1 MADSRNGSQSQS
13 IASNS
18 DGEESGPSSGMKGG
32 GSKMNKHVASP
43 SNTSKSGIKRQRV
56 HFSCTECSRRK
67 QKCNRETPCQHCIAR
82 KIPERCKIFQPG
94 EDPNDLTTRVSRLE
108 QSVNENFDRMFS
120 MVNTLFNSNTRPGIQ
135 KGKQAQSQ
143 PHSNGIASWRDQ
155 INLTNAAKDGS
166 VEKEAEGSEAGDEVV
181 VFPKSEQTERPIPAG
196 SSMDARFNSLISDSV
211 DRQGALFQ
219 DPLLVTDPMAHIEGA
234 AQLDAVMFEL
244 GATFSISQV
253 LTSAM
258 PPRELFDELIDHFFV
273 HNNWLRQPL
282 SRKRMMKTY
291 ERFWQNNG
299 ILHVNNINAYS
310 TFMLAAAIGAIT
322 YRGRLKVSDDP
333 RIIQLT
339 TKRMFFAARQGL
351 LISTMLGREDI
362 QQVVAFHLAGRYLF
376 LDRRVSEA
384 WSCVANG
391 VRSALSIGLHRDG
404 SILGLPSEEIA
415 ARRRIW
421 SIVYFGE
428 RILCM
433 NLGRPTAIDDN
444 VVDTELVD
452 DSDPTGEFDEY
463 MKVLPGAK
471 IPAGEKPK
479 FLSFTRVRSQLAVM
493 MGKVVRIYQ
502 NVHTPAHY
510 SDVVALDHELDAL
523 QKTFPDH
530 LRSDFD
536 SAGEVRNVNMDWDNV
551 YEFIPVH
558 RYLQQ
563 AELLFVRMSLHRSY
577 LLRPSYRGSAG
588 KGAHNHHPHHRY
600 NFSRRSCI
608 EAAYQTLKLRA
619 DLTRTIYSRLK
630 EGELPPSW
638 VSHLGTFNTTSAI
651 VILGIYLLME
661 PEAENADM
669 LLRPLRAFYELH
681 LIKRRRIG
689 GKYDETKERE
699 FTILRLFVERIDEA
713 RAAKANRNKGSNGK
727 RGNEGDNVEDHRPK
741 KNSRL
746 GSQTSLLPSDGEKI
760 PFVESPQ
767 QRQSKEEDTASVLL
781 DLNQGADTRRNKAA
795 GPQNAKE
802 QGKDEGLPWPY
813 LPMRTPHHNNSNES
827 PYGLASSSG
836 SATNNHTPPMT
847 TNGMN
852 TSSSSLTDDT
862 NGASVLQMFESWFR
876 YNAFENIDADALG
889 AGTQRLSNASSLP
902 TVSNEGNSKN
912 NSSAPFSFPTS
923 TDNSNTIAQ
932 GSWNGGAT
940 NAGPLP
946 PPPSMNSVQSLSVP
960 WSTVPMP
967 SYSNNSNNEQL
978 QQTQRPTS
986 SRSKQDQS
994 IMGSTNFT
1002 NPTSSISMGGGLD
1015 VSAQLAGIGIP
1026 PGMKNSFFDGTSIV
1040 DPNNDPSQNSINA
1053 ASYDPAFWQTLM
1065 DKISG

>member
-1 MADSRNGSQSQS
+1 MDDSQTQSF
-13 IASNS
+13 ASNS
-18 DGEESGPSSGMKGG
+18 DGEEAGPSSGNKGG
-32 GSKMNKHVASP
+32 GGQKMNKSVASP

-108 QSVNENFDRMFS
+108 QSVNDNFERMFS
-120 MVNTLFNSNTRPGIQ
+120 MVNTLVNSSGRVGIP
-135 KGKQAQSQ
+135 KGKQAQA
-143 PHSNGIASWRDQ
+143 HSNGIASWRDQ
-155 INLTNAAKDGS
+155 INSNAAKYDS
-166 VEKEAEGSEAGDEVV
+166 AEKEAEGSEAGDEVV
-181 VFPKSEQTERPIPAG
+181 IFPKSDEIERPIPAG

-211 DRQGALFQ
+211 DRQGALFR

-291 ERFWQNNG
+291 ERFWQNGG

-333 RIIQLT
+333 RIIRLT

-421 SIVYFGE
+421 SIVYFGD

-471 IPAGEKPK
+471 IPPGEKPR
-479 FLSFTRVRSQLAVM
+479 FLTFTRVRSRLAVV

-502 NVHTPAHY
+502 NVQTPAHY
-510 SDVVALDHELDAL
+510 SDVVAIDHELDAL
-523 QKTFPDH
+523 HKTFAGH
-530 LRSDFD
+530 LRSEFD
-536 SAGEVRNVNMDWDNV
+536 AAGEVRNVNTDWDSV
-551 YEFIPVH
+551 YEFVPVH

-563 AELLFVRMSLHRSY
+563 AELLFIRMSLHRSY

-588 KGAHNHHPHHRY
+588 KGGAHQHHHHPHHRY

-619 DLTRTIYSRLK
+619 DLTRTIYSRLR
-630 EGELPPSW
+630 EGENPPSW
-638 VSHLGTFNTTSAI
+638 VGHLGTFNTTSAI

-661 PEAENADM
+661 PDAENADM
-669 LLRPLRAFYELH
+669 LLRPLRAFYELQ
-681 LIKRRRIG
+681 LLKRKRMG
-689 GKYDETKERE
+689 GTYDETKERE

-713 RAAKANRNKGSNGK
+713 RAAKANRNRGLGGK
-727 RGNEGDNVEDHRPK
+727 RGNEGDSVEDHRPK

-746 GSQTSLLPSDGEKI
+746 GPQSSLLPSDGEQAH
-760 PFVESPQ
+760 FVESPT
-767 QRQSKEEDTASVLL
+767 QRQSKEEDTATVLL
-781 DLNQGADTRRNKAA
+781 DLNQGADARRNKALE
-795 GPQNAKE
+795 QRKAKD

-827 PYGLASSSG
+827 PYGLASSNS

-852 TSSSSLTDDT
+852 TSSSGSTDDA

-876 YNAFENIDADALG
+876 YNAFENIDVDALG
-889 AGTQRLSNASSLP
+889 TGAQRLSNASSLP
-902 TVSNEGNSKN
+902 TAANESN
-912 NSSAPFSFPTS
+912 PTS
-923 TDNSNTIAQ
+923 ISPFVFDTNSDGPNTAAQ
-932 GSWNGGAT
+932 GSWNGGASNT
-940 NAGPLP
+940 GPLP
-946 PPPSMNSVQSLSVP
+946 PPPLMNSAQSSSVP

-967 SYSNNSNNEQL
+967 SYSNNSNNDQSNQV
-978 QQTQRPTS
+978 QQPSAS
-986 SRSKQDQS
+986 SKSKQDQS

-1002 NPTSSISMGGGLD
+1002 NPATSTSMSGTD
-1015 VSAQLAGIGIP
+1015 ISAQLAGIGIP
-1026 PGMKNSFFDGTSIV
+1026 PGMKNSFFDGSSLV
-1040 DPNNDPSQNSINA
+1040 DPNSDPAQNSINA
-1053 ASYDPAFWQTLM
+1053 ASYDPAFWQSLM

>member
-1 MADSRNGSQSQS
+1 MTDSRNGSPTQSYLS
-13 IASNS
+13 HS
-18 DGEESGPSSGMKGG
+18 DGEEETATSLGGKGG
-32 GSKMNKHVASP
+32 GTKINKSFASP
-43 SNTSKSGIKRQRV
+43 TNTTTSKSGIKRQRV

-67 QKCNRETPCQHCIAR
+67 QKCNRQTPCQHCIAR

-94 EDPNDLTTRVSRLE
+94 EDSNDLTARVSRLE
-108 QSVNENFDRMFS
+108 QSVNENFERMFS
-120 MVNTLFNSNTRPGIQ
+120 MVSNLAGSSNSKTATQ
-135 KGKQAQSQ
+135 KGKQSFQ
-143 PHSNGIASWRDQ
+143 HSNGIAFWRDQ
-155 INLTNAAKDGS
+155 INSSATKDNQAD
-166 VEKEAEGSEAGDEVV
+166 KEAEGSEAGDEVV
-181 VFPKSEQTERPIPAG
+181 IYPNPEQANRPIPAG
-196 SSMDARFNSLISDSV
+196 SSMDARFNSLITDSV
-211 DRQGALFQ
+211 DRQGVLFR
-219 DPLLVTDPMAHIEGA
+219 DPLLATDPMAHIEGA

-258 PPRELFDELIDHFFV
+258 PPRELFDELMDHFFV

-291 ERFWQNNG
+291 ETFWRNG
-299 ILHVNNINAYS
+299 AILHVNNINAYS

-322 YRGRLKVSDDP
+322 YRGRLQVSDDP
-333 RIIQLT
+333 RVIQLT

-404 SILGLPSEEIA
+404 SILGLSTEEIA

-421 SIVYFGE
+421 SIVYFGD

-444 VVDTELVD
+444 LVDTEVVD

-479 FLSFTRVRSQLAVM
+479 FLTFTRVRSKLAVM
-493 MGKVVRIYQ
+493 MGKVIKIYQ
-502 NVHTPAHY
+502 NVHSPAHY
-510 SDVVALDHELDAL
+510 SDVVAVDHELEAL
-523 QKTFPDH
+523 HKTFADH
-530 LRSDFD
+530 LRSEFD
-536 SAGEVRNVNMDWDNV
+536 SSGEVRNINTDWDSV
-551 YEFIPVH
+551 YEFVPVH

-577 LLRPSYRGSAG
+577 LLRPSHPGLAG
-588 KGAHNHHPHHRY
+588 KGANHHPHHRY

-619 DLTRTIYSRLK
+619 DLSKTIHSRLL
-630 EGELPPSW
+630 EGQSPPSW
-638 VSHLGTFNTTSAI
+638 VSHLGSFNTTSAI

-669 LLRPLRAFYELH
+669 LLQPLRAFYELH
-681 LIKRRRIG
+681 LVKRKKLG
-689 GKYDETKERE
+689 GRYDDTKERE

-713 RAAKANRNKGSNGK
+713 RASKANRNMGTNGK
-727 RGNEGDNVEDHRPK
+727 RKSEGDQGEDHRQK
-741 KNSRL
+741 RKNSRL
-746 GSQTSLLPSDGEKI
+746 GSRNSFVSTDKGDQTYT
-760 PFVESPQ
+760 ESPT
-767 QRQSKEEDTASVLL
+767 QRKSKEEDTASVLL
-781 DLNQGADTRRNKAA
+781 DLNQGANARRKKTSTD
-795 GPQNAKE
+795 QNSNH
-802 QGKDEGLPWPY
+802 QSKDEGLPWPY
-813 LPMRTPHHNNSNES
+813 LPMRTPHHNPSIES
-827 PYGLASSSG
+827 PYGVGSSSG

-847 TNGMN
+847 TTGMN
-852 TSSSSLTDDT
+852 ASSSSSAEDA

-876 YNAFENIDADALG
+876 YNAFENVDVDGLG
-889 AGTQRLSNASSLP
+889 TNAHTMSNSSTLP
-902 TVSNEGNSKN
+902 TVM
-912 NSSAPFSFPTS
+912 T
-923 TDNSNTIAQ
+923 NSNPNATQVTPFNVPSNTSAAT
-932 GSWNGGAT
+932 GNWNAST
-940 NAGPLP
+940 ANTGPLP
-946 PPPSMNSVQSLSVP
+946 PPPLMSASAVQQPSVP
-960 WSTVPMP
+960 WSTIPMP
-967 SYSNNSNNEQL
+967 SFTNNPEM
-978 QQTQRPTS
+978 QQTGS
-986 SRSKQDQS
+986 SASPKAKQNQS
-994 IMGSTNFT
+994 VMGLTNFN
-1002 NPTSSISMGGGLD
+1002 NPTTSTFMGASD
-1015 VSAQLAGIGIP
+1015 VSAQMNGIGIP

-1040 DPNNDPSQNSINA
+1040 DPNSDPSQNSINA
-1053 ASYDPAFWQTLM
+1053 ASYDPAFWQSLM

>member
-1 MADSRNGSQSQS
+1 MQFPLHTSPPTESMDDSQTQSF
-13 IASNS
+13 ASNS
-18 DGEESGPSSGMKGG
+18 DGEEAGPSSGMKGG
-32 GSKMNKHVASP
+32 GGQKMNKSVASP

-94 EDPNDLTTRVSRLE
+94 EDSNDLTTRVSRLE
-108 QSVNENFDRMFS
+108 QSVNDNFERMFS
-120 MVNTLFNSNTRPGIQ
+120 MVNNLVNSSSRIGVQ
-135 KGKQAQSQ
+135 KGKQPQS
-143 PHSNGIASWRDQ
+143 HSNGIASWRDQ
-155 INLTNAAKDGS
+155 ISSNAAKD
-166 VEKEAEGSEAGDEVV
+166 VNAEKEAEGSEAGDEVV

-196 SSMDARFNSLISDSV
+196 STMDARFNSLISDSV
-211 DRQGALFQ
+211 DRQGALFR

-282 SRKRMMKTY
+282 SRKRMMRTY
-291 ERFWQNNG
+291 ERFWQNDA

-333 RIIQLT
+333 RIIRLT

-421 SIVYFGE
+421 SIVYFGD

-471 IPAGEKPK
+471 IPPGEKPK
-479 FLSFTRVRSQLAVM
+479 FLTFTRVRTQLAVL

-510 SDVVALDHELDAL
+510 SDVVAIDHELDAL
-523 QKTFPDH
+523 HKTFADH

-536 SAGEVRNVNMDWDNV
+536 AAGEVRNVNSDWDSV
-551 YEFIPVH
+551 YEFVPVH

-563 AELLFVRMSLHRSY
+563 AELLFIRMSLHRSY
-577 LLRPSYRGSAG
+577 LLRPSYRGPGG
-588 KGAHNHHPHHRY
+588 KGGMHHHHHPHHRY

-619 DLTRTIYSRLK
+619 DLTRTIYTRLK

-638 VSHLGTFNTTSAI
+638 VGHLGTFNTTSAI

-669 LLRPLRAFYELH
+669 LLRPLRAFYELQ
-681 LIKRRRIG
+681 LLKRKRG
-689 GKYDETKERE
+689 EGTYDETKERE

-713 RAAKANRNKGSNGK
+713 RAAKANRNKGLGGK
-727 RGNEGDNVEDHRPK
+727 RGNEGDNVEDYRPK

-746 GSQTSLLPSDGEKI
+746 GSQSSLLPSDGEQA
-760 PFVESPQ
+760 PYVESPTQ
-767 QRQSKEEDTASVLL
+767 TQSKEEDTASVLL
-781 DLNQGADTRRNKAA
+781 DLNQGADARRNKA
-795 GPQNAKE
+795 KD

-827 PYGLASSSG
+827 PYGLGSSNS

-852 TSSSSLTDDT
+852 TSASNSTDDA

-876 YNAFENIDADALG
+876 YNAFENIDVDALG
-889 AGTQRLSNASSLP
+889 TGAQRLSNASSLP
-902 TVSNEGNSKN
+902 TASNESNPASIP
-912 NSSAPFSFPTS
+912 PFVFDT
-923 TDNSNTIAQ
+923 NTAAQ
-932 GSWNGGAT
+932 GNWNGGAT

-946 PPPSMNSVQSLSVP
+946 PPPSMKSVQNPNVS

-967 SYSNNSNNEQL
+967 SYNNTASIDQL
-978 QQTQRPTS
+978 NQAQQPLS
-986 SRSKQDQS
+986 SASSKAKPDQS

-1002 NPTSSISMGGGLD
+1002 NPATSTSMSGSEI
-1015 VSAQLAGIGIP
+1015 SAQLAGIGIP

-1040 DPNNDPSQNSINA
+1040 DPSSDPTQNSINA
-1053 ASYDPAFWQTLM
+1053 ASYDPAFWQSLM